1 MTCCDLTP
9 AHVRAIAPYQPG
21 KPISELAREL
31 GLSEA
36 DIVKLASNENP
47 LGPSPLALA
56 AAQDALFDMALYPDG
71 AGFALKARLASAKW
85 HVAANQIVLGNG
97 SNDVLD
103 MAARA
108 FLSPGTSSVYAQH
121 AFAVY
126 PIATQT
132 VGAQGIAVAAKNY
145 GHDLDAMRAAI
156 RDDTRV
162 LWIANPNNPTGTF
175 LPWAE
180 VEAFLET
187 VPPQVLVVLDEAYGE
202 FLPPA
207 ERCDTTAWLARF
219 PNLLIVRTF
228 SKAYGLA
235 GLRVGYGLGS
245 AEVIDMLNRVRHPFN
260 VNAPA
265 LAAAEAALDDVD
277 FLARSYALN
286 TAGMAQLAA
295 GLSALGVDS
304 VPSHGNFLLVHI
316 GDAAQIN
323 SELLKRGVIVRPV
336 ANYGLPEFLRVSVGL
351 AGQNA
356 RFPSMLGKPVCDH
369 RHACHRRRRPDRRL
383 VCAGAETGWR
393 SARSDRRRAHA
404 GESECRD

>member
-1 MTCCDLTP
+1 MSGCESTCVGLAP
-9 AHVRAIAPYQPG
+9 AHVRAIAPYLPG

-31 GLSEA
+31 GLNEA

-47 LGPSPLALA
+47 LGPSPRALE
-56 AAQDALFDMALYPDG
+56 AAQDALHDMALYPDG
-71 AGFALKARLASAKW
+71 AGFALKAKLSAKLG
-85 HVAANQIVLGNG
+85 VSADRIVLGNG

-108 FLSPGTSSVYAQH
+108 FLTAGTSAVYSQH

-132 VGAQGIAVAAKNY
+132 AGAQCIAVPANHY
-145 GHDLDAMRAAI
+145 GHDLAAMRMAI
-156 RDDTRV
+156 RGDTRV

-175 LPWAE
+175 LPWHE
-180 VEAFLET
+180 IEAFLEE

-202 FLPPA
+202 YLPHA

-219 PNLLIVRTF
+219 PNLLISRTF

-245 AEVIDMLNRVRHPFN
+245 PAVIDLLNRVRHPFN

-265 LAAAEAALDDVD
+265 LAAAEAALDDD
-277 FLARSYALN
+277 EFLARSYALN
-286 TAGMAQLAA
+286 TAGMAQLVTGLA
-295 GLSALGVDS
+295 GLGIET
-304 VPSHGNFLLVHI
+304 VPSKGNFLLARVR
-316 GDAAQIN
+316 DAVQVN
-323 SELLKRGVIVRPV
+323 GELLKRGVIVRPV

-356 RFPSMLGKPVCDH
+356 RFLDALKDC
-369 RHACHRRRRPDRRL
+369 L
-383 VCAGAETGWR
+383 
-393 SARSDRRRAHA
+393 
-404 GESECRD
+404 

>member
-1 MTCCDLTP
+1 MITCCDLAP
-9 AHVRAIAPYQPG
+9 PHVHAIAPYQPG

-31 GLSEA
+31 GLAEA

-56 AAQDALFDMALYPDG
+56 AAQDALHDMALYPDG
-71 AGFALKARLASAKW
+71 AGFALKEKLSKKFG
-85 HVAANQIVLGNG
+85 VAANQIVLSNG

-108 FLSPGTSSVYAQH
+108 FLSPGTSSVHSEH

-132 VGAQGIAVAAKNY
+132 VGAQSIVVPARDY
-145 GHDLDAMRAAI
+145 GHDLAAMRATI

-180 VEAFLET
+180 IEAFLET
-187 VPPQVLVVLDEAYGE
+187 VPPHVLVVLDEAYGE
-202 FLPPA
+202 YLPPA
-207 ERCDTTAWLARF
+207 ERCDTAAWLTRF
-219 PNLLIVRTF
+219 SNLLISRTF

-245 AEVIDMLNRVRHPFN
+245 AGVIDLLNRVRHPFN

-265 LAAAEAALDDVD
+265 LAAAEAALDDAE

-286 TAGMAQLAA
+286 AAGMAQLVA
-295 GLSALGVDS
+295 GLAELGIET
-304 VPSHGNFLLVHI
+304 VPSKGNFLLAKV
-316 GDAAQIN
+316 GDAARIN
-323 SELLKRGVIVRPV
+323 TELLKRGVIVRPV

-356 RFPSMLGKPVCDH
+356 RFLDALSVVLTALAALEP
-369 RHACHRRRRPDRRL
+369 RPDPCGRKACL
-383 VCAGAETGWR
+383 
-393 SARSDRRRAHA
+393 
-404 GESECRD
+404 

>member
-1 MTCCDLTP
+1 MNGCDLTCVGLAP
-9 AHVRAIAPYQPG
+9 ANVRTIAPYLPG

-31 GLSEA
+31 GLNEG

-47 LGPSPLALA
+47 LGPSPMALA
-56 AAQDALFDMALYPDG
+56 AAQDALHDMALYPDG
-71 AGFALKARLASAKW
+71 AGFALKTRLSAKLG
-85 HVAANQIVLGNG
+85 VAANQIVLGNG

-108 FLSPGTSSVYAQH
+108 FLTAGTSSIYAQH

-132 VGAQGIAVAAKNY
+132 AGALGIAVVAKDY
-145 GHDLDAMRAAI
+145 GHDLTAMRAAI

-175 LPWAE
+175 LPWTE
-180 VEAFLET
+180 IEAFLET

-202 FLPPA
+202 YLPPA
-207 ERCDTTAWLARF
+207 ERCDTAAWLARF
-219 PNLLIVRTF
+219 PNLLISRTF

-235 GLRVGYGLGS
+235 GLRVGYGIGN
-245 AEVIDMLNRVRHPFN
+245 ADVIDLLNRVRHPFN

-265 LAAAEAALDDVD
+265 LAAAEAALDDVE

-286 TAGMAQLAA
+286 SAGMAQLVA
-295 GLSALGVDS
+295 GLAEIGIET
-304 VPSHGNFLLVHI
+304 VPSRGNFLLAKV
-316 GDAAQIN
+316 GDAARVN
-323 SELLKRGVIVRPV
+323 AELLKRGMIVRPV

-356 RFPSMLGKPVCDH
+356 RFLDALSVVLAALAALEP
-369 RHACHRRRRPDRRL
+369 RPDPCGRKACL
-383 VCAGAETGWR
+383 
-393 SARSDRRRAHA
+393 
-404 GESECRD
+404 

>member
-1 MTCCDLTP
+1 VINCCDLAP
-9 AHVRAIAPYQPG
+9 PHVRAIAPYPPG

-31 GLSEA
+31 GLNEA

-56 AAQDALFDMALYPDG
+56 AAQDALADMALYPDG
-71 AGFALKARLASAKW
+71 AGFALKAKLSEKLG
-85 HVAANQIVLGNG
+85 VAANRIVLGNG

-108 FLSPGTSSVYAQH
+108 FLAPGVSSVYAQH

-126 PIATQT
+126 PLATQT
-132 VGAQGIAVAAKNY
+132 VGAQGIVVPARDY
-145 GHDLDAMRAAI
+145 GHDLAAMRAAI

-180 VEAFLET
+180 LEAFLET
-187 VPPQVLVVLDEAYGE
+187 VPPRVLVVLDEAYGE
-202 FLPPA
+202 YLPPA
-207 ERCDTTAWLARF
+207 GRCDTAAWLTRF

-245 AEVIDMLNRVRHPFN
+245 ADVIDLLNRVRHPFN

-265 LAAAEAALDDVD
+265 LAAAEAALDDAG

-286 TAGMAQLAA
+286 SAGMAQLVA
-295 GLSALGVDS
+295 GLAGLGIET
-304 VPSHGNFLLVHI
+304 VPSKGNFLLAKV
-316 GDAAQIN
+316 GDAARIN
-323 SELLKRGVIVRPV
+323 TELLKCGVIVRPV

-356 RFPSMLGKPVCDH
+356 RFLDALSVVLAALAALEP
-369 RHACHRRRRPDRRL
+369 RPDPCGRKACL
-383 VCAGAETGWR
+383 
-393 SARSDRRRAHA
+393 
-404 GESECRD
+404 

>member
-1 MTCCDLTP
+1 MNCCDLAP
-9 AHVRAIAPYQPG
+9 PYVRAIAPYLPG

-31 GLSEA
+31 GMNEA

-47 LGPSPLALA
+47 LGPSPRALA
-56 AAQDALFDMALYPDG
+56 AAQDALHDMALYPDG
-71 AGFALKARLASAKW
+71 AGFALKAKLSSRLG
-85 HVAANQIVLGNG
+85 VAQNQIVLGNG

-103 MAARA
+103 IAAQT
-108 FLSPGTSSVYAQH
+108 FLTPQTSSVHAQH

-132 VGAQGIAVAAKNY
+132 VGAHSIVVPARDH
-145 GHDLDAMRAAI
+145 GHDLAAMRAAI

-162 LWIANPNNPTGTF
+162 VWIANPNNPTGTF

-180 VEAFLET
+180 IEAFLET

-202 FLPPA
+202 YLPPA

-219 PNLLIVRTF
+219 PNLLITRTF

-235 GLRVGYGLGS
+235 GLRVGYGLGHPD
-245 AEVIDMLNRVRHPFN
+245 VIDLMNRVRHPFN
-260 VNAPA
+260 VNLPG
-265 LAAAEAALDDVD
+265 LAAAEAALDDAE
-277 FLARSYALN
+277 FLERSYALN

-295 GLSALGVDS
+295 GLAALNIET
-304 VPSHGNFLLVHI
+304 VPSKGNFLLAKV
-316 GDAAQIN
+316 GDAARIN
-323 SELLKRGVIVRPV
+323 AGLLKRGVIVRPV

-356 RFPSMLGKPVCDH
+356 RFLDALKASL
-369 RHACHRRRRPDRRL
+369 
-383 VCAGAETGWR
+383 
-393 SARSDRRRAHA
+393 
-404 GESECRD
+404 